1 MAKSKR
7 PSAKTGDTIDGDT
20 IDGDAID
27 GDAIEKPVD
36 QTAPPH
42 ASASKHS
49 QTAPPPSGLSSGP
62 SSNAG
67 SLITFAAL
75 ALSVFAIGLASFAI
89 WQQRQ
94 NTADIAALMPASNSD
109 TMESANITNL
119 EPNNSGPNNSGPSS
133 SEESSSDLADRLT
146 ALESQLAADRQ
157 SQQSALAGLQ
167 DQMAT
172 PAPPAADNSQ
182 NNDFGSDAKADIAA
196 IRNDM
201 DQRFAALEAA
211 LANKALPA
219 KAGEDASDN
228 ADSQPAAGTQP
239 ASTSPQMTAPT
250 GLLVVSGLLADN
262 LAGQPLERWLS
273 LLQGLAD
280 RGANITGLA
289 PLQNAANPMPD
300 SPHQLLQKAYDLVP
314 QMTAALNHAADNAGF
329 LEKTGAKLGQL
340 VQLRAIGDGAGGN
353 AAALGDFETAL
364 ALKDLG
370 SAINAAGQWSGS
382 DLPSLDAWLAAAKA
396 RQTLDKAVN
405 GLVTDY
411 LATAI
416 DVQ

>member
-7 PSAKTGDTIDGDT
+7 PSAKIGDT
-20 IDGDAID
+20 IDGDAV
-27 GDAIEKPVD
+27 EKPAD

-49 QTAPPPSGLSSGP
+49 QTAPPPSGPSSGVL
-62 SSNAG
+62 SNAG
-67 SLITFAAL
+67 SLFTFAAL
-75 ALSVFAIGLASFAI
+75 ALSMFAIGLAGFAV

-94 NTADIAALMPASNSD
+94 NTVDIAALMPASNSD
-109 TMESANITNL
+109 AKESANIANL
-119 EPNNSGPNNSGPSS
+119 GPSN
-133 SEESSSDLADRLT
+133 SEEGNSDLADRLA

-157 SQQSALAGLQ
+157 SQQSALAALQ
-167 DQMAT
+167 DQMA
-172 PAPPAADNSQ
+172 APSSPPADNSQ
-182 NNDFGSDAKADIAA
+182 INDFGSDAKADIAT

-211 LANKALPA
+211 LANQVPPV
-219 KAGEDASDN
+219 KAGEVAGDN
-228 ADSQPAAGTQP
+228 ADSQPAAVKQP

-262 LAGQPLERWLS
+262 LAGKPLDRWLS
-273 LLQGLAD
+273 LLQGLDD
-280 RGANITGLA
+280 RRANITGLA
-289 PLQNAANPMPD
+289 PLQNAANPVPD
-300 SPHQLLQKAYDLVP
+300 GQHQLLQKAYNLVP
-314 QMTAALNHAADNAGF
+314 KMTAALNHAADNAGF

-340 VQLRAIGDGAGGN
+340 VQLRAIGDGAAGN

-370 SAINAAGQWSGS
+370 SAIKAADQWSGS
-382 DLPSLDAWLAAAKA
+382 DLPSLDAWLSAAKA
-396 RQTLDKAVN
+396 RQTLDQAVN

-416 DVQ
+416 EIQ

>member
-1 MAKSKR
+1 MAKSKQ
-7 PSAKTGDTIDGDT
+7 PSAKMGDT
-20 IDGDAID
+20 IDGDAV
-27 GDAIEKPVD
+27 EKPAD
-36 QTAPPH
+36 QTPPPH

-49 QTAPPPSGLSSGP
+49 HSAPPPSGPSTGS

-67 SLITFAAL
+67 SLITIAAL
-75 ALSVFAIGLASFAI
+75 ALSILAVGIAGFAI

-109 TMESANITNL
+109 AKELADIAN
-119 EPNNSGPNNSGPSS
+119 
-133 SEESSSDLADRLT
+133 SDLAERLA

-157 SQQSALAGLQ
+157 SQQAALAGLQ
-167 DQMAT
+167 DQMAAPST
-172 PAPPAADNSQ
+172 PPADNSQ

-211 LANKALPA
+211 LANQSLPV
-219 KAGEDASDN
+219 KAGKDVSDN
-228 ADSQPAAGTQP
+228 TDSQPAADTQP
-239 ASTSPQMTAPT
+239 TSTSLQMTAPT

-262 LAGQPLERWLS
+262 LAGQPLDRWLS

-280 RGANITGLA
+280 RGASITGLA

-329 LEKTGAKLGQL
+329 LEKTSAKLGQL

-370 SAINAAGQWSGS
+370 SAIKAADQWSGS
-382 DLPSLDAWLAAAKA
+382 DLPSLDAWLSGAKA

>member
-20 IDGDAID
+20 IDGDAV
-27 GDAIEKPVD
+27 EKSVD

-42 ASASKHS
+42 ASASKHN
-49 QTAPPPSGLSSGP
+49 QTAPPPSGFSSGH

-75 ALSVFAIGLASFAI
+75 ALSILAVGLAGFAI

-94 NTADIAALMPASNSD
+94 NTADIVALMPVSNSD
-109 TMESANITNL
+109 AMESANITNL
-119 EPNNSGPNNSGPSS
+119 EPNNSGPSS

-262 LAGQPLERWLS
+262 LAGRPLERWLS

-382 DLPSLDAWLAAAKA
+382 DLPSLDAWLSAAKA

>member
-7 PSAKTGDTIDGDT
+7 PSAKIGDT
-20 IDGDAID
+20 IDGDAV
-27 GDAIEKPVD
+27 EKPAD

-49 QTAPPPSGLSSGP
+49 QTAPPPSGPSSGVL
-62 SSNAG
+62 SNAG
-67 SLITFAAL
+67 SLFTFAAL
-75 ALSVFAIGLASFAI
+75 ALSMFAIGLAGFAV

-94 NTADIAALMPASNSD
+94 NTVDIAALMPASNSD
-109 TMESANITNL
+109 AKESANIANL
-119 EPNNSGPNNSGPSS
+119 GPSN
-133 SEESSSDLADRLT
+133 SDLADRLA

-157 SQQSALAGLQ
+157 SQQSALAALQ
-167 DQMAT
+167 DQMA
-172 PAPPAADNSQ
+172 APSSPPADNSQ
-182 NNDFGSDAKADIAA
+182 INDFGSDAKADIAT

-211 LANKALPA
+211 LANQVPPV
-219 KAGEDASDN
+219 KAGEVAGDN
-228 ADSQPAAGTQP
+228 ADSQPAAVKQP

-262 LAGQPLERWLS
+262 LAGKPLDRWLS
-273 LLQGLAD
+273 LLQGLDD
-280 RGANITGLA
+280 RSANITGLA

-300 SPHQLLQKAYDLVP
+300 SQHQLLQKAYNLVP

-370 SAINAAGQWSGS
+370 SAIKAAGQWSGS
-382 DLPSLDAWLAAAKA
+382 DLPSLDAWLFAAKA
-396 RQTLDKAVN
+396 RQTLDQAVN

-416 DVQ
+416 EIQ

>member
-20 IDGDAID
+20 IDGDAV
-27 GDAIEKPVD
+27 EKSVD

-42 ASASKHS
+42 ASASKHN
-49 QTAPPPSGLSSGP
+49 QTAPPPSGFSSGR

-75 ALSVFAIGLASFAI
+75 ALSILAVGLAGFAV

-94 NTADIAALMPASNSD
+94 NTADIVALMPVSNSD
-109 TMESANITNL
+109 AMESANITNL
-119 EPNNSGPNNSGPSS
+119 KPNNLGPSS

-172 PAPPAADNSQ
+172 PPPAADNSQ

-211 LANKALPA
+211 LANQALPV

-280 RGANITGLA
+280 HGANITGLA

-300 SPHQLLQKAYDLVP
+300 SPHQLLQMAYDLVP

-329 LEKTGAKLGQL
+329 LEKTGAKIGQL

-382 DLPSLDAWLAAAKA
+382 DLPSLDAWLSAAKA

>member
-1 MAKSKR
+1 MAKSKQ
-7 PSAKTGDTIDGDT
+7 PFAKMGDT
-20 IDGDAID
+20 IDGDAV
-27 GDAIEKPVD
+27 EKPAG
-36 QTAPPH
+36 QTTPSH
-42 ASASKHS
+42 AGASKDS
-49 QTAPPPSGLSSGP
+49 QTESYPRGP
-62 SSNAG
+62 SSSAS
-67 SLITFAAL
+67 SLIALAAL
-75 ALSVFAIGLASFAI
+75 TLSVFAVGLASFAS

-94 NTADIAALMPASNSD
+94 NAAGIAALVPVSNSD
-109 TMESANITNL
+109 TGELVDIAN
-119 EPNNSGPNNSGPSS
+119 
-133 SEESSSDLADRLT
+133 SDLVDRLD
-146 ALESQLAADRQ
+146 ALERRLAADRQ
-157 SQQSALAGLQ
+157 RQQSTLAALQ
-167 DQMAT
+167 DQMAA
-172 PAPPAADNSQ
+172 PSSPPAENSQ
-182 NNDFGSDAKADIAA
+182 NNDFGSGAKADIAA

-201 DQRFAALEAA
+201 DQRFAALKAI
-211 LANKALPA
+211 LANQALTV
-219 KAGEDASDN
+219 KAGEDADNN
-228 ADSQPAAGTQP
+228 ADSLPAANAQR
-239 ASTSPQMTAPT
+239 ANISKQMTAPT
-250 GLLVVSGLLADN
+250 GLLIVSGLLADN
-262 LAGQPLERWLS
+262 LAGQPLDRWLS

-340 VQLRAIGDGAGGN
+340 VQLREIGDGAGGN
-353 AAALGDFETAL
+353 AAALDDFETAL

-370 SAINAAGQWSGS
+370 SAINAAGQWSGP

-405 GLVTDY
+405 GLVTGY

>member
-1 MAKSKR
+1 M
-7 PSAKTGDTIDGDT
+7 
-20 IDGDAID
+20 IDGDAV
-27 GDAIEKPVD
+27 EKPAD

-49 QTAPPPSGLSSGP
+49 QTAPPPSGPSSGVL
-62 SSNAG
+62 SNAG
-67 SLITFAAL
+67 SLFTFAAL
-75 ALSVFAIGLASFAI
+75 ALSMFAIGLAGFAV

-94 NTADIAALMPASNSD
+94 NTVDIAALMPASNSD
-109 TMESANITNL
+109 AKESANIANL
-119 EPNNSGPNNSGPSS
+119 GPSN
-133 SEESSSDLADRLT
+133 SEEGNSDLADRLA

-157 SQQSALAGLQ
+157 SQQSALAALQ
-167 DQMAT
+167 DQMAA
-172 PAPPAADNSQ
+172 PSSPPADNIQ

-196 IRNDM
+196 VRNDT

-211 LANKALPA
+211 LANQAPPLKAD
-219 KAGEDASDN
+219 ESASDN
-228 ADSQPAAGTQP
+228 ANSLPAADTQP
-239 ASTSPQMTAPT
+239 ASTSKQMTAPKS
-250 GLLVVSGLLADN
+250 LLIVSGLLADN
-262 LAGQPLERWLS
+262 LAGQPLDRWLS
-273 LLQGLAD
+273 LLQGLDD
-280 RGANITGLA
+280 RSANITGLA

-300 SPHQLLQKAYDLVP
+300 SQHQLLQKAYNLVP

-340 VQLRAIGDGAGGN
+340 VQLRAIGDGAAGN

-370 SAINAAGQWSGS
+370 SAIKAAGQWSGS
-382 DLPSLDAWLAAAKA
+382 DLPSLDAWLFAAKA
-396 RQTLDKAVN
+396 RQTLDQAVN

-416 DVQ
+416 EIQ

>member
-7 PSAKTGDTIDGDT
+7 PSAKTSDTIDGDT
-20 IDGDAID
+20 IDGDAV
-27 GDAIEKPVD
+27 EKPTD

-119 EPNNSGPNNSGPSS
+119 EPNNSGPSS

-382 DLPSLDAWLAAAKA
+382 DLPSIDAWLAAAKA

>member
-7 PSAKTGDTIDGDT
+7 PSAKIGDT
-20 IDGDAID
+20 IDGDAV
-27 GDAIEKPVD
+27 EKPAD

-49 QTAPPPSGLSSGP
+49 QTAPPPSGPSSGVL
-62 SSNAG
+62 SNAG
-67 SLITFAAL
+67 SLFTFAAL
-75 ALSVFAIGLASFAI
+75 ALSMFAIGLAGFAI

-94 NTADIAALMPASNSD
+94 NTVDIAALMPASNSD
-109 TMESANITNL
+109 AKESANIANL
-119 EPNNSGPNNSGPSS
+119 GPSN
-133 SEESSSDLADRLT
+133 SEEGNSDLADRLA

-157 SQQSALAGLQ
+157 SQQSALAALQ
-167 DQMAT
+167 DQMA
-172 PAPPAADNSQ
+172 APSSPPADNSQ
-182 NNDFGSDAKADIAA
+182 INDFGSDAKADIAT

-211 LANKALPA
+211 LANQVPPV
-219 KAGEDASDN
+219 KAGEVAGDN
-228 ADSQPAAGTQP
+228 ADSQPAAVKQP

-262 LAGQPLERWLS
+262 LAGKPLDRWLS
-273 LLQGLAD
+273 LLQGLDD
-280 RGANITGLA
+280 RSANITGLA

-300 SPHQLLQKAYDLVP
+300 SQHQLLQKAYNLVP

-340 VQLRAIGDGAGGN
+340 VQLRAIGDGAAGN

-370 SAINAAGQWSGS
+370 SAIKAAGQWSGS

>member
-20 IDGDAID
+20 IDGDAI
-27 GDAIEKPVD
+27 AIEKPVD

-119 EPNNSGPNNSGPSS
+119 EPNNSGPSS

-211 LANKALPA
+211 LATQALPA

>member
-7 PSAKTGDTIDGDT
+7 PSAKIGDT
-20 IDGDAID
+20 IDGDAV
-27 GDAIEKPVD
+27 EKPAD
-36 QTAPPH
+36 QTPPPH

-49 QTAPPPSGLSSGP
+49 QTAPPPSGPSSGVL
-62 SSNAG
+62 SNAG
-67 SLITFAAL
+67 SLFTFAAL
-75 ALSVFAIGLASFAI
+75 ALSMFAIGLAGFAV

-94 NTADIAALMPASNSD
+94 NTVDIAALMPASNSD
-109 TMESANITNL
+109 AKESTNIANL
-119 EPNNSGPNNSGPSS
+119 GPSN
-133 SEESSSDLADRLT
+133 SEEGNSDLADRLA

-157 SQQSALAGLQ
+157 SQQSALAALQ
-167 DQMAT
+167 DQMA
-172 PAPPAADNSQ
+172 APSSPPADNSQ
-182 NNDFGSDAKADIAA
+182 INDFGSDAKADIAT

-211 LANKALPA
+211 LANQVPPV
-219 KAGEDASDN
+219 KAGEVAGDN
-228 ADSQPAAGTQP
+228 ADSQPAAVKQP

-262 LAGQPLERWLS
+262 LAGKPLDRWLS
-273 LLQGLAD
+273 LLQGLDD
-280 RGANITGLA
+280 RSANITGLA

-300 SPHQLLQKAYDLVP
+300 SQHQLLQKAYNLVP

-340 VQLRAIGDGAGGN
+340 VQLRAIGDGAAGN

-370 SAINAAGQWSGS
+370 SVIKAAGQWSGS
-382 DLPSLDAWLAAAKA
+382 DLPSLDAWLFAAKA
-396 RQTLDKAVN
+396 RQTLDQAVN

-416 DVQ
+416 EIQ

>member
-7 PSAKTGDTIDGDT
+7 PSAKMGDT
-20 IDGDAID
+20 IDGDAVENP
-27 GDAIEKPVD
+27 AD
-36 QTAPPH
+36 QTPPPH
-42 ASASKHS
+42 ARKSKHS
-49 QTAPPPSGLSSGP
+49 QTASPQKAPMPS
-62 SSNAG
+62 AG
-67 SLITFAAL
+67 SLITFATLVLSIL
-75 ALSVFAIGLASFAI
+75 AVGLASFAI

-94 NTADIAALMPASNSD
+94 NTANIAALMPVSNGD
-109 TMESANITNL
+109 AGESTDIAN
-119 EPNNSGPNNSGPSS
+119 
-133 SEESSSDLADRLT
+133 SDLADRLA

-157 SQQSALAGLQ
+157 SQQAALAALQ

-172 PAPPAADNSQ
+172 PAPAADNIQ

-211 LANKALPA
+211 LANQALPV
-219 KAGEDASDN
+219 KVGEDASDN

-262 LAGQPLERWLS
+262 LAGQPLDRWLS

-329 LEKTGAKLGQL
+329 LEKTSAKLGQL

-370 SAINAAGQWSGS
+370 SAIKAADQWSGS
-382 DLPSLDAWLAAAKA
+382 DLPSLDAWLSGAKA

>member
-119 EPNNSGPNNSGPSS
+119 EPNNSGPSS

-172 PAPPAADNSQ
+172 PAPPAANNSQ

>member
-7 PSAKTGDTIDGDT
+7 PSAKTGDT
-20 IDGDAID
+20 ID

-119 EPNNSGPNNSGPSS
+119 EPNNSGPSS

-157 SQQSALAGLQ
+157 SQQSALAALQ

-172 PAPPAADNSQ
+172 PPPAADNSQ

-211 LANKALPA
+211 LANQALPV

-280 RGANITGLA
+280 HGANITGLA

>member
-7 PSAKTGDTIDGDT
+7 PSAKMGDT
-20 IDGDAID
+20 IDGDAV
-27 GDAIEKPVD
+27 EKPAD
-36 QTAPPH
+36 QTPPPH
-42 ASASKHS
+42 ARKSKHS
-49 QTAPPPSGLSSGP
+49 QTTSPQKAPMPS
-62 SSNAG
+62 AG
-67 SLITFAAL
+67 SLITFATLVLSIL
-75 ALSVFAIGLASFAI
+75 AVGLASFAI

-94 NTADIAALMPASNSD
+94 NTANIAALMPVSKGDAG
-109 TMESANITNL
+109 ESADIAN
-119 EPNNSGPNNSGPSS
+119 
-133 SEESSSDLADRLT
+133 SDLADWLA

-157 SQQSALAGLQ
+157 SQQAALAALQ

-172 PAPPAADNSQ
+172 PAPAADNSQ

-211 LANKALPA
+211 LANQALPV
-219 KAGEDASDN
+219 KAGEDASHN
-228 ADSQPAAGTQP
+228 ADNQPAAGTQP

-262 LAGQPLERWLS
+262 LAGQPLDRWLS

-300 SPHQLLQKAYDLVP
+300 SPHQLLQKAHDLVP

-329 LEKTGAKLGQL
+329 LEKTSAKLGQL

-370 SAINAAGQWSGS
+370 SAIKAADQWSGS
-382 DLPSLDAWLAAAKA
+382 DLPSLDAWLSGAKA

>member
-1 MAKSKR
+1 M
-7 PSAKTGDTIDGDT
+7 
-20 IDGDAID
+20 IDGDAV
-27 GDAIEKPVD
+27 EKPAD

-49 QTAPPPSGLSSGP
+49 QTAPPPSGPSSGVL
-62 SSNAG
+62 SNAG
-67 SLITFAAL
+67 SLFTFAAL
-75 ALSVFAIGLASFAI
+75 ALSMFAIGLAGFAV

-94 NTADIAALMPASNSD
+94 NTVDIAALMPASNSD
-109 TMESANITNL
+109 AKESANIANL
-119 EPNNSGPNNSGPSS
+119 GPSN
-133 SEESSSDLADRLT
+133 SEESNSEEGNSDLADRLA

-157 SQQSALAGLQ
+157 SQQSALAALQ

-172 PAPPAADNSQ
+172 PPPAADNSQ
-182 NNDFGSDAKADIAA
+182 INDFGSDAKADIAT

-211 LANKALPA
+211 LANQVPPV
-219 KAGEDASDN
+219 KAGEVAGDN
-228 ADSQPAAGTQP
+228 ADSQPAAVKQP

-262 LAGQPLERWLS
+262 LAGKPLDRWLS
-273 LLQGLAD
+273 LLQGLDD
-280 RGANITGLA
+280 RRANITGLA

-300 SPHQLLQKAYDLVP
+300 SQHQLLQKAYNLVP

-340 VQLRAIGDGAGGN
+340 VQLRAIGDGAAGN

-370 SAINAAGQWSGS
+370 SAIKAAGQWSGS
-382 DLPSLDAWLAAAKA
+382 DLPSLDAWLFAAKA
-396 RQTLDKAVN
+396 RQTLDQAVN

-416 DVQ
+416 EIQ

>member
-20 IDGDAID
+20 IDGDAV
-27 GDAIEKPVD
+27 EKSVD

-42 ASASKHS
+42 ASKSKHS
-49 QTAPPPSGLSSGP
+49 QTAPPPSGFSSGH

-75 ALSVFAIGLASFAI
+75 ALSILAVGLAGFAV

-94 NTADIAALMPASNSD
+94 NTADIVALMPVSNSD
-109 TMESANITNL
+109 AMESANITNL
-119 EPNNSGPNNSGPSS
+119 EPNNSGPSS

-172 PAPPAADNSQ
+172 PPPAADNSQ

-211 LANKALPA
+211 LANQALPV

-228 ADSQPAAGTQP
+228 ADSQPAACGLHLYGDQLINQRQRQIIHCFEPGILKHTQSGAVPGTRLANHQHK
-239 ASTSPQMTAPT
+239 TQ
-250 GLLVVSGLLADN
+250 VSFCFHV
-262 LAGQPLERWLS
+262 S
-273 LLQGLAD
+273 L
-280 RGANITGLA
+280 R
-289 PLQNAANPMPD
+289 
-300 SPHQLLQKAYDLVP
+300 V
-314 QMTAALNHAADNAGF
+314 
-329 LEKTGAKLGQL
+329 
-340 VQLRAIGDGAGGN
+340 
-353 AAALGDFETAL
+353 
-364 ALKDLG
+364 
-370 SAINAAGQWSGS
+370 
-382 DLPSLDAWLAAAKA
+382 
-396 RQTLDKAVN
+396 
-405 GLVTDY
+405 
-411 LATAI
+411 
-416 DVQ
+416 

>member
-1 MAKSKR
+1 M
-7 PSAKTGDTIDGDT
+7 
-20 IDGDAID
+20 
-27 GDAIEKPVD
+27 
-36 QTAPPH
+36 
-42 ASASKHS
+42 
-49 QTAPPPSGLSSGP
+49 
-62 SSNAG
+62 
-67 SLITFAAL
+67 
-75 ALSVFAIGLASFAI
+75 FAIGLAGFAI

-109 TMESANITNL
+109 AKKLADIAN
-119 EPNNSGPNNSGPSS
+119 
-133 SEESSSDLADRLT
+133 SDLADRLA
-146 ALESQLAADRQ
+146 ALESQLAANRR
-157 SQQSALAGLQ
+157 SQQAALARLQ

-172 PAPPAADNSQ
+172 PSTPPADNIQ
-182 NNDFGSDAKADIAA
+182 NNNFGSNAKADIAA

-211 LANKALPA
+211 LADQSLPE
-219 KAGEDASDN
+219 KAGEDVSNN
-228 ADSQPAAGTQP
+228 ADSQLAADTQP
-239 ASTSPQMTAPT
+239 TSTSKQMTAPT

-262 LAGQPLERWLS
+262 LAGQPLDRWLS

-289 PLQNAANPMPD
+289 PLQNAANPMPV
-300 SPHQLLQKAYDLVP
+300 SQHQLLQKAYNLVP

-370 SAINAAGQWSGS
+370 SAIKAAGRWSGS
-382 DLPSLDAWLAAAKA
+382 DLPPLDAWLATAKA
-396 RQTLDKAVN
+396 RQALDKAVN
-405 GLVTDY
+405 GLVTGY

-416 DVQ
+416 EFQ

>member
-7 PSAKTGDTIDGDT
+7 PSAKTGDT
-20 IDGDAID
+20 ID

-119 EPNNSGPNNSGPSS
+119 EPNNSGPSS

-211 LANKALPA
+211 LANQALPV

-228 ADSQPAAGTQP
+228 AYSQPAAGTQP

-300 SPHQLLQKAYDLVP
+300 SPHQLLQMAYDLVP

>member
-7 PSAKTGDTIDGDT
+7 PSAKMGDTIDGE
-20 IDGDAID
+20 AV
-27 GDAIEKPVD
+27 EKPTD

-42 ASASKHS
+42 ASTSNHS
-49 QTAPPPSGLSSGP
+49 QTAPPPSGP

-75 ALSVFAIGLASFAI
+75 ALSVFANCLAGFAI

-94 NTADIAALMPASNSD
+94 NTADIAALMPVSNID
-109 TMESANITNL
+109 ARESANIT
-119 EPNNSGPNNSGPSS
+119 NSGPSS
-133 SEESSSDLADRLT
+133 SEESNSDLADRLA
-146 ALESQLAADRQ
+146 ALESQLATYRQ
-157 SQQSALAGLQ
+157 SQQSALAALQ

-172 PAPPAADNSQ
+172 PPPATDNSQ
-182 NNDFGSDAKADIAA
+182 NNDFGIDAKADIAA

-211 LANKALPA
+211 LANQALPA

-228 ADSQPAAGTQP
+228 ANSQPAAGTQL
-239 ASTSPQMTAPT
+239 ASGSPQMTAPT

-300 SPHQLLQKAYDLVP
+300 SQHQLLQKAYDLVP
-314 QMTAALNHAADNAGF
+314 QMTATLNHADDNAGF

-340 VQLRAIGDGAGGN
+340 VQLRAIGDGAAGN

-370 SAINAAGQWSGS
+370 SAIKAAGQWSGS
-382 DLPSLDAWLAAAKA
+382 DLPSLDAWLFAAKA
-396 RQTLDKAVN
+396 RQTLDQAVN

-411 LATAI
+411 LATSI
-416 DVQ
+416 EIQ

>member
-7 PSAKTGDTIDGDT
+7 PSAKIGDT
-20 IDGDAID
+20 IDGDAV
-27 GDAIEKPVD
+27 EKPAD
-36 QTAPPH
+36 QTPPPH

-49 QTAPPPSGLSSGP
+49 QTAPPPSGPSSGVL
-62 SSNAG
+62 SNAG
-67 SLITFAAL
+67 SLFTFAAL
-75 ALSVFAIGLASFAI
+75 ALSMFAIGLAGFAI

-94 NTADIAALMPASNSD
+94 NTVDIAALMPASNSD
-109 TMESANITNL
+109 AKESANIANL
-119 EPNNSGPNNSGPSS
+119 GPSN
-133 SEESSSDLADRLT
+133 SDLADRLA

-157 SQQSALAGLQ
+157 SQQSALAALQ
-167 DQMAT
+167 DQMA
-172 PAPPAADNSQ
+172 APSSPPADNSQ
-182 NNDFGSDAKADIAA
+182 INDFGSDAKADIAT

-211 LANKALPA
+211 LANQALPV

-228 ADSQPAAGTQP
+228 TDSQPAAGTQ
-239 ASTSPQMTAPT
+239 STSTRPQMTAPT

-300 SPHQLLQKAYDLVP
+300 SQHQLLQKAYDLVP

-340 VQLRAIGDGAGGN
+340 VQLRAIGDDAGGN

-370 SAINAAGQWSGS
+370 SAIKAAGQWSGS
-382 DLPSLDAWLAAAKA
+382 DLPPLDAWLAAAKA
-396 RQTLDKAVN
+396 RQALDKAVN
-405 GLVTDY
+405 ELVTDY
-411 LATAI
+411 LAIAI

>member
-20 IDGDAID
+20 IDGDAV
-27 GDAIEKPVD
+27 EKSVD

-42 ASASKHS
+42 ASASKHN
-49 QTAPPPSGLSSGP
+49 QTAPPPSGFSSGR

-75 ALSVFAIGLASFAI
+75 ALSILAVGLASFAI

-94 NTADIAALMPASNSD
+94 NTANIAALMPVSNGD
-109 TMESANITNL
+109 AGESTDIAN
-119 EPNNSGPNNSGPSS
+119 
-133 SEESSSDLADRLT
+133 SDLADRLA

-157 SQQSALAGLQ
+157 SQQAALAALQ

-172 PAPPAADNSQ
+172 PAPAANNSQ

-329 LEKTGAKLGQL
+329 LEKTSAKLGQL

-370 SAINAAGQWSGS
+370 SAIKAADQWSGS
-382 DLPSLDAWLAAAKA
+382 DLPSLDAWLSGAKA

>member
-7 PSAKTGDTIDGDT
+7 PSAKTSDTIDGDT
-20 IDGDAID
+20 IDGDAV
-27 GDAIEKPVD
+27 EKPTD

-49 QTAPPPSGLSSGP
+49 QTAPPPSGLSSGH

-109 TMESANITNL
+109 AMESANITNM
-119 EPNNSGPNNSGPSS
+119 EPNNSGPSS
-133 SEESSSDLADRLT
+133 SEESSSDLADRLA

-157 SQQSALAGLQ
+157 RQQSALAALQ

-172 PAPPAADNSQ
+172 PPPSADKSQ

-211 LANKALPA
+211 LANQALPV
-219 KAGEDASDN
+219 KAGKDASDN

-239 ASTSPQMTAPT
+239 VNTSPQMTAPT

-262 LAGQPLERWLS
+262 LAGQPLKRWLS

-289 PLQNAANPMPD
+289 PLQNATNPMPN
-300 SPHQLLQKAYDLVP
+300 SQHQLLQKAYDLVP

-340 VQLRAIGDGAGGN
+340 VQLREIGDGAVGN

-370 SAINAAGQWSGS
+370 SAIKAANQWSGS

>member
-7 PSAKTGDTIDGDT
+7 PSAKTGDT

-119 EPNNSGPNNSGPSS
+119 EPNNSGPSS

-300 SPHQLLQKAYDLVP
+300 SPHQLLQMAYDLVP

-382 DLPSLDAWLAAAKA
+382 DLPSLDAWLSAAKA

>member
-7 PSAKTGDTIDGDT
+7 PSAKTGDT
-20 IDGDAID
+20 ID

-119 EPNNSGPNNSGPSS
+119 EPNNSGPSS
-133 SEESSSDLADRLT
+133 LEESSSDLADRLT

-211 LANKALPA
+211 LATQALPA

>member
-7 PSAKTGDTIDGDT
+7 PSAKIGDT
-20 IDGDAID
+20 IDGDAV
-27 GDAIEKPVD
+27 EKPAD

-49 QTAPPPSGLSSGP
+49 QTAPPPSGPSSGVL
-62 SSNAG
+62 SNAG
-67 SLITFAAL
+67 SLFTFAAL
-75 ALSVFAIGLASFAI
+75 ALSMFAIGLAGFAI

-94 NTADIAALMPASNSD
+94 NTVDIAALMPASNSD
-109 TMESANITNL
+109 AKESANIANL
-119 EPNNSGPNNSGPSS
+119 GPIIRGN
-133 SEESSSDLADRLT
+133 SEEGNSDLADRLA

-157 SQQSALAGLQ
+157 SQQSALAALQ
-167 DQMAT
+167 DQMA
-172 PAPPAADNSQ
+172 APSSPPADNSQ
-182 NNDFGSDAKADIAA
+182 INDFGSDAKADIAT

-211 LANKALPA
+211 LANQVPPV
-219 KAGEDASDN
+219 KAGEVAGDN
-228 ADSQPAAGTQP
+228 ADSQPAAVKQP

-262 LAGQPLERWLS
+262 LAGQPLDRWLS
-273 LLQGLAD
+273 LLQGLDD
-280 RGANITGLA
+280 RSANITGLA

-300 SPHQLLQKAYDLVP
+300 SQHQLLQKAYNLVP

-340 VQLRAIGDGAGGN
+340 VQLRAIGDGAAGN

-370 SAINAAGQWSGS
+370 SAIKAAGQWSGS
-382 DLPSLDAWLAAAKA
+382 DLPSLDAWLSAAKA
-396 RQTLDKAVN
+396 RQTLDQAVN

-416 DVQ
+416 EIQ

>member
-1 MAKSKR
+1 MAKSKQ
-7 PSAKTGDTIDGDT
+7 PSAKMSDT
-20 IDGDAID
+20 IDGDAV
-27 GDAIEKPVD
+27 EKPAR

-42 ASASKHS
+42 ASTSKDS
-49 QTAPPPSGLSSGP
+49 QTEPSPRGP
-62 SSNAG
+62 SYSAS
-67 SLITFAAL
+67 SLIALAAL
-75 ALSVFAIGLASFAI
+75 VLSVFAVGLAGFII

-94 NTADIAALMPASNSD
+94 NTADIAALMPVSNSD
-109 TMESANITNL
+109 TGELADIAN
-119 EPNNSGPNNSGPSS
+119 
-133 SEESSSDLADRLT
+133 SDLVDRLA
-146 ALESQLAADRQ
+146 ALESQLATDRQ
-157 SQQSALAGLQ
+157 SQQSALEALQ
-167 DQMAT
+167 GQMAAPSPT
-172 PAPPAADNSQ
+172 PNDNSQ
-182 NNDFGSDAKADIAA
+182 NNDFRSDAKANIAT
-196 IRNDM
+196 IQNDM

-211 LANKALPA
+211 LASQALPV
-219 KAGEDASDN
+219 KAGEGVSDN
-228 ADSQPAAGTQP
+228 ANSLPAADTQP
-239 ASTSPQMTAPT
+239 ANASKQITAPT
-250 GLLVVSGLLADN
+250 GLLIVSGLLADN
-262 LAGQPLERWLS
+262 LAGQPLDRWLS

-300 SPHQLLQKAYDLVP
+300 SPLQLLQKAYDLVP

-340 VQLRAIGDGAGGN
+340 VQLREIGDGAGGN
-353 AAALGDFETAL
+353 AAALDDFETAL

-370 SAINAAGQWSGS
+370 SAINAAGQWSGP

-405 GLVTDY
+405 GLVTGY

>member
-7 PSAKTGDTIDGDT
+7 PSAKIGDT
-20 IDGDAID
+20 IDGDAV
-27 GDAIEKPVD
+27 EKPAD

-49 QTAPPPSGLSSGP
+49 QTAPPPSGPSSGVL
-62 SSNAG
+62 SNAG
-67 SLITFAAL
+67 SLFTFAAL
-75 ALSVFAIGLASFAI
+75 ALSMFAIGLAGFAV

-94 NTADIAALMPASNSD
+94 NTVDIAALMPASNSD
-109 TMESANITNL
+109 AKESANIANL
-119 EPNNSGPNNSGPSS
+119 GPSN
-133 SEESSSDLADRLT
+133 SDLADRL
-146 ALESQLAADRQ
+146 AAVESQLAADRQ
-157 SQQSALAGLQ
+157 SQQSALAALQ
-167 DQMAT
+167 DQMA
-172 PAPPAADNSQ
+172 APSSPPADNSQ
-182 NNDFGSDAKADIAA
+182 INDFGSDAKADIAT

-211 LANKALPA
+211 LANQVPPV
-219 KAGEDASDN
+219 KAGEVAGDN
-228 ADSQPAAGTQP
+228 ADSQPAAVKQP

-262 LAGQPLERWLS
+262 LAGKPLDRWLS
-273 LLQGLAD
+273 LLQGLDD
-280 RGANITGLA
+280 RSANITGLA

>member
-20 IDGDAID
+20 IDGDAV
-27 GDAIEKPVD
+27 EKSVD

-42 ASASKHS
+42 ASASKHN
-49 QTAPPPSGLSSGP
+49 QTAPPPSGFSSGH

-75 ALSVFAIGLASFAI
+75 ALSILAVGLAGFAV

-94 NTADIAALMPASNSD
+94 NTADIVALMPVSNSD
-109 TMESANITNL
+109 AMESANITNL
-119 EPNNSGPNNSGPSS
+119 EPNNSGPSS

-211 LANKALPA
+211 LANQALPV

-280 RGANITGLA
+280 HGANITGLA

-382 DLPSLDAWLAAAKA
+382 DLPSLDAWLSAAKA